1 MKYEMIPRPWL
12 QKWQLE
18 HKCIAG
24 CRTYNQVMENL
35 LEDWDAYQWER
46 LPLYVKRDIEN
57 QIHLTWDS
65 LIEKLYKMGLIE
77 EAVKHER
84 EARHQQYDLMREWL
98 LKNEED

>member
-18 HKCIAG
+18 NKFRAG
-24 CRTYNQVMENL
+24 CQTVAQMIL
-35 LEDWDAYQWER
+35 DDWDEYQWER

-65 LIEKLYKMGLIE
+65 LIDKLYKMGLVE

-98 LKNEED
+98 LKNED